1 MGGHMSGLL
10 MPKSTATW
18 LVENT
23 SLTFDQI
30 AKFCSLHVLEVKAI
44 ANGSI
49 RRITPLDPISYG
61 QLTKEEIL
69 RCEEDSTENLRISI
83 NETEIRFDKNTHSL
97 QKSPRQKRPNGIL
110 WMLQHYSHLPDQILI
125 NLLKTTLNTIKSIRN
140 KSYKNYQN
148 LTPQNPVSLG
158 ICTQEHLDKALLKY
172 TENTTPT
179 I

>member
-1 MGGHMSGLL
+1 MSGLL
-10 MPKSTATW
+10 MPRSTATW
-18 LVENT
+18 LVENS

-30 AKFCSLHVLEVKAI
+30 AKFCNLHVLEVKSI
-44 ANGSI
+44 ANGSV
-49 RRITPLDPISYG
+49 RRVTPLDPISYG

-69 RCEEDSTENLRISI
+69 RCEANSTENLRITI

-97 QKSPRQKRPNGIL
+97 QKAPRQNRQNAIL
-110 WMLQHYSHLPDQILI
+110 WMLQHYSYLPDQILI
-125 NLLKTTLNTIKSIRN
+125 KLLKTTLNTIKSIRN
-140 KSYKNYQN
+140 ESYKNYKN

-158 ICTQEHLDKALLKY
+158 LCTQEQLDEALLKY